1 MIFFLLLTLLFI
13 VSYLGFWQGRGTENY
28 YTSKPIYISHRGV
41 TKNNPENTIEAFKQA
56 ESLGF
61 HGIEVDIIASKDG
74 VLYCSH
80 NHQLD
85 KETNHSGYIDQ
96 MLSNELDNIKTGYFS
111 HPNNQQKVPRLSNVI
126 ENISNDMIINIEVKF
141 SSYFDL
147 STAIALKRFLK
158 KNKTNHRILV
168 SSFNPFIVFFSR
180 WLIPSTRVGFL
191 FESANMKKWINF
203 CQPDTVH
210 PRIDFL
216 DEDIVKRCKAK
227 NLSINVW
234 TVNSSSEINNC
245 KELDVD
251 GIITD
256 KYFIKA

>member
-1 MIFFLLLTLLFI
+1 MISFLLLTLLFI
-13 VSYLGFWQGRGTENY
+13 VSYLGFWQGRDTENY

-41 TKNNPENTIEAFKQA
+41 TKTSPENTIQAFKEA
-56 ESLGF
+56 EISGF
-61 HGIEVDIIASKDG
+61 QGIEVDIIASKDG

-80 NHQLD
+80 NRQLD
-85 KETNHSGYIDQ
+85 QETNHSGYLDQ
-96 MLSNELDNIKTGYFS
+96 MLSDKLDNIKTGLFS
-111 HPNNQQKVPRLSNVI
+111 HPKNQQRVPRLHNVI
-126 ENISNDMIINIEVKF
+126 ENISYDMIINIEIKF

-147 STAIALKRFLK
+147 STAFALRRFLK
-158 KNKTNHRILV
+158 NNKTKHRIIV
-168 SSFNPFIVFFSR
+168 SSFNPLIVFFSR
-180 WLIPSTRVGFL
+180 WLIPSTRTGFL
-191 FESANMKKWINF
+191 FESENMKKWINF
-203 CQPDTVH
+203 CHPDTVH

-216 DEDIVKRCKAK
+216 DEDIIKRCKAK
-227 NLSINVW
+227 NLPINVW

>member
-41 TKNNPENTIEAFKQA
+41 TKNNPENTIEAFKEA
-56 ESLGF
+56 EGLGF

-80 NHQLD
+80 NHQLN

-96 MLSNELDNIKTGYFS
+96 MLSDELDNIETGYFS

-147 STAIALKRFLK
+147 STVFALKRFLK
-158 KNKTNHRILV
+158 KN
-168 SSFNPFIVFFSR
+168 SSFFG
-180 WLIPSTRVGFL
+180 LITL
-191 FESANMKKWINF
+191 
-203 CQPDTVH
+203 T
-210 PRIDFL
+210 
-216 DEDIVKRCKAK
+216 
-227 NLSINVW
+227 
-234 TVNSSSEINNC
+234 
-245 KELDVD
+245 
-251 GIITD
+251 
-256 KYFIKA
+256 

>member
-1 MIFFLLLTLLFI
+1 MILFLLLTLLLI
-13 VSYLGFWQGRGTENY
+13 VSYLGFWQGRGTKNY

-41 TKNNPENTIEAFKQA
+41 TKSNPENTIQAFKEA

-61 HGIEVDIIASKDG
+61 QGIEVDIIASKDG

-80 NHQLD
+80 NYQLD
-85 KETNHSGYIDQ
+85 QETNHSGYIDQ
-96 MLSNELDNIKTGYFS
+96 MLSDELDNIDTGCFS
-111 HPNNQQKVPRLSNVI
+111 HPNNQHKIPRLSNVI
-126 ENISNDMIINIEVKF
+126 NNMSNDMIINIEIKF
-141 SSYFDL
+141 SNYFDL
-147 STAIALKRFLK
+147 STAFALRRFLK
-158 KNKTNHRILV
+158 KNSTKHKIII
-168 SSFNPFIVFFSR
+168 SSFNPLIVFFSR
-180 WLIPSTRVGFL
+180 WLIPSTRTGFL

-203 CQPDTVH
+203 CHPDTVH

-227 NLSINVW
+227 NLSLNVW

-245 KELDVD
+245 KELNVD

-256 KYFIKA
+256 RYFIKT